1 MPIVDTYKLCDIAL
15 GEGIVIEHWDFPK
28 PLDAV
33 YFFEPGLPPTIG
45 IANRIRYDSPLYRC
59 ILAEEL
65 GHHFT
70 TVGNN
75 IANSRMNYHERLSVG
90 KVEYKAMRWATETLI
105 PIEYLRIAILQEKH
119 WTNWV
124 LAEYFDVTIEMIDF
138 RLQLPDA
145 EELVIYT
152 KYRRYG

>member
-1 MPIVDTYKLCDIAL
+1 M
-15 GEGIVIEHWDFPK
+15 GFPK

-33 YFFEPGLPPTIG
+33 YFFEPGLPPIIG
-45 IANRIRYDSPLYRC
+45 IANRIRYDSPLFRC

-90 KVEYKAMRWATETLI
+90 KVEYKAMKWATETLI

>member
-1 MPIVDTYKLCDIAL
+1 
-15 GEGIVIEHWDFPK
+15 
-28 PLDAV
+28 
-33 YFFEPGLPPTIG
+33 
-45 IANRIRYDSPLYRC
+45 
-59 ILAEEL
+59 
-65 GHHFT
+65 
-70 TVGNN
+70 
-75 IANSRMNYHERLSVG
+75 MNYHERLSVG